1 MALTFFQF
9 ETYVDGGEK
18 GEVDEKDGGK
28 KMAMTRMTEL
38 ELQSKNRADNK
49 SFGPCGVYMP
59 YGEDNKV

>member
-1 MALTFFQF
+1 MTFFQF

-18 GEVDEKDGGK
+18 GEGDEEKDGGK

-49 SFGPCGVYMP
+49 SFGPRGVYMA